1 MTYLVLGLSVLVGLG
16 LMGRWLLNAEP
27 KTLLKILKWFGFAAL
42 GLVGRAWQGRGGGD
56 EP

>member
-42 GLVGRAWQGRGGGD
+42 GLVGRA
-56 EP
+56 